1 MSDLGLSIIAT
12 KSEMLLF
19 SNKRSEASPRPTLGG
34 ICLPAST
41 EFIDVVFDRGLT
53 WNAHTKYVVK
63 RYKTRINFMESIAG
77 TSWGSHPD
85 NMLILFKGLVRSVFE
100 YSSVCFGEMAQ
111 THLKKLERVQWRR
124 LRVSLAL
131 MQLTYTGTV

>member
-1 MSDLGLSIIAT
+1 M
-12 KSEMLLF
+12 
-19 SNKRSEASPRPTLGG
+19 
-34 ICLPAST
+34 
-41 EFIDVVFDRGLT
+41 DVVFDRGLT

-63 RYKTRINFMESIAG
+63 RCKTRINFMESIAG

-111 THLKKLERVQWRR
+111 THLKKVQWRR

-131 MQLTYTGTV
+131 MQLTHTGTV